1 MLNGEDARAWINEGN
16 VLFQLN
22 RHEQAVAAYDRAIG
36 IDPHSAQAWCNRCN
50 SLINRSE
57 YDLALSS
64 AQKAIQIDPDM
75 VEAYS
80 CREAALMELGRDS

>member
-1 MLNGEDARAWINEGN
+1 MGN
-16 VLFQLN
+16 VLIQLN
-22 RHEQAVAAYDRAIG
+22 RYDQAVAAYDRAIK
-36 IDPHSAQAWCNRCN
+36 IDPKSALAWCNRCN
-50 SLINRSE
+50 SLINQSE

-80 CREAALMELGRDS
+80 CREAALLGLGRDS